1 VYKGT
6 IAAYSITKK
15 TAPKGKKVLSRKRKA
30 EGVTMEEDKRAGYVS
45 DEGGD
50 GGVNNQGG
58 RNALPSQAF
67 AYLA

>member
-15 TAPKGKKVLSRKRKA
+15 TAPKGKKVLTKKRKA
-30 EGVTMEEDKRAGYVS
+30 EGVTVEEDKRAGYVS
-45 DEGGD
+45 DEGSD
-50 GGVNNQGG
+50 GETNNQGV
-58 RNALPSQAF
+58 RNALPPQAF